1 MADKS
6 WHGPSRV
13 RICSSIIEI
22 IFCRLYS
29 FRKNSHRKLCDNNI
43 DDFDCISVSID
54 EFSSYVSNMHR
65 DDDLGFSRLF
75 ENICQVSKNSMFSVD
90 IAQIECNKSKN
101 RYMDVLACMKLI
113 FSYFDIIFFKSLD
126 DHSRVKLS
134 TDEYINANYV
144 DVN

>member
-1 MADKS
+1 M
-6 WHGPSRV
+6 
-13 RICSSIIEI
+13 RISSSVIEI

-29 FRKNSHRKLCDNNI
+29 FRKNSHRKLCDNSLDDNNI

-65 DDDLGFSRLF
+65 DDNLGFSRLF

-113 FSYFDIIFFKSLD
+113 FSYFDIIFQIF
-126 DHSRVKLS
+126 R
-134 TDEYINANYV
+134 
-144 DVN
+144 